1 MLATIRQRN
10 FALLWFA
17 GLISL
22 AGDWMLLIAL
32 PIYIYQLTGSA
43 VAVSIM
49 FIAKRAPSVLFGSLA
64 GVFVDR
70 WDRRRTM
77 LVANLLLAL
86 ALLPLLAVR
95 SAEQV
100 WIVYLVA
107 LLESTFIQ
115 FFSPAENAL
124 LPQLVGEEYI
134 VPANALNSLNNN
146 IARLIGP
153 ALGGLAAVTLGLG
166 GVALLDAASFLIAAL
181 LVWLIRGNYRATPA
195 ADAPATPLGA
205 WRTLGREWLAGL
217 RVIAGSRPVAMLF
230 ALVAITSLGEGVFGV
245 MFVLF
250 VNTVLGGGAQEIGS
264 FMSAQA
270 VGGLLGA
277 LLVGRLGGGRPALL
291 IGIAGVLFG
300 LIDLAIFNYPS
311 FFPGFLP
318 IVLLFVLV
326 GIPGVALFTGM
337 NALLQLAVADEYRGR
352 VFGTYGTTGALLAI
366 VGTVLAGA
374 LGDRVP
380 VVTVLNIQGL
390 AYVLA
395 GLAVLVLLGGR
406 AIAGH
411 EAAPAQAAS

>member
-1 MLATIRQRN
+1 MIVTLRQRN

-49 FIAKRAPSVLFGSLA
+49 FIAMRAPSVLFGSLA

-70 WDRRRTM
+70 WDRRKTM

-86 ALLPLLAVR
+86 GLLPLLAVR

-100 WIVYLVA
+100 WIVYVVA

-134 VPANALNSLNNN
+134 VTANALNALNNN
-146 IARLIGP
+146 IARLLGP

-181 LVWLIRGNYRATPA
+181 LVWLISGNYRATPA
-195 ADAPATPLGA
+195 ADAPATALGA
-205 WRTLGREWLAGL
+205 WRALGHEWLAGL
-217 RVIAGSRPVAMLF
+217 RVIAGSRPVAVLF

-250 VNTVLGGGAQEIGS
+250 VNTVLGGGAQEIGWL
-264 FMSAQA
+264 MSAQA

-277 LLVGRLGGGRPALL
+277 LLVGRLGGGRPALM
-291 IGIAGVLFG
+291 IGVAGVLFG
-300 LIDLAIFNYPS
+300 LIDLAIFNYPA

-318 IVLLFVLV
+318 IVMLFVLV
-326 GIPGVALFTGM
+326 GMPGVAMFTGM

-395 GLAVLVLLGGR
+395 GLAVLALLGGR
-406 AIAGH
+406 AIARH
-411 EAAPAQAAS
+411 EAAPAQAA